1 MTSEVVCL
9 GARTVVK
16 GRSMTSE
23 VMDRAGVVHHL

>member
-23 VMDRAGVVHHL
+23 VVYYLVRHL